1 MQRAHFRDGVA
12 DAIIHGPLA
21 DLTPMQVSDGDTLQH
36 GNVKRPGTGLNPMRW
51 EEIVGTIAIRDYNED
66 ELIEL

>member
-1 MQRAHFRDGVA
+1 M
-12 DAIIHGPLA
+12 
-21 DLTPMQVSDGDTLQH
+21 
-36 GNVKRPGTGLNPMRW
+36 KRPGTGISPMRW